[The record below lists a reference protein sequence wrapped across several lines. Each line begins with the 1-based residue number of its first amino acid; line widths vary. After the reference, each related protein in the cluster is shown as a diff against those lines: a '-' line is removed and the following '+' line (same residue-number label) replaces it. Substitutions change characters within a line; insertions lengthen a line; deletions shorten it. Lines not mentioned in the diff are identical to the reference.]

1 MANESIQVK
10 PYLRNTVDNI
20 ITLIKNSLHLMVSA
34 DVDEVL
40 EEIRVTQIESII
52 TIFIRINPNYKSVV
66 FGRQFCNIQAI
77 RKLISNA
84 SGRDSV
90 FYKLVTEE

>member
-1 MANESIQVK
+1 MSNEIIQVK
-10 PYLRNTVDNI
+10 PYLRNTVDSI
-20 ITLIKNSLHLMVSA
+20 ISLIRNSLNLMLTA
-34 DVDEVL
+34 EVDEVL
-40 EEIRVTQIESII
+40 EEIKVTQIDSII
-52 TIFIRINPNYKSVV
+52 TIYIKIHPNYKSVV

-84 SGRDSV
+84 SGRDNV